1 MHLYKYL
8 ERAQVMN
15 AKILWQ
21 GWVEVEEDMKMCPAG
36 GWTSEIVADFGVVEW
51 MMNNEVDE
59 EECHVIESGEWPE
72 RGRNALNRS
81 SGEDVN
87 VDECEKA
94 RWQTIYEGW
103 MISCANLSKD
113 TQARSSGS
121 VDFLL

>member
-72 RGRNALNRS
+72 RGRNALNR
-81 SGEDVN
+81 GRMWMLMN
-87 VDECEKA
+87 VKKHVDK
-94 RWQTIYEGW
+94 RSMKDGW
-103 MISCANLSKD
+103 
-113 TQARSSGS
+113 
-121 VDFLL
+121 